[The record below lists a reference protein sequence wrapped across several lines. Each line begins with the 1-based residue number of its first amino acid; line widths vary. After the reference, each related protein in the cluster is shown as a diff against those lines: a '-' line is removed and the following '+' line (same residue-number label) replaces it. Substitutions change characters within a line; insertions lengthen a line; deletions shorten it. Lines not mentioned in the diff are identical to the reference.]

1 MTGKPCASLTAALLA
16 MLTASALGC
25 GARTTLVVPAE
36 AGDDADDT
44 DSASSPGSD
53 CTHAEPGE
61 ACDFVGCCAVMESG
75 GGGML
80 GRAVFTEYVRCNE
93 GTVEWSSYPPAICQ
107 RDPNCP
113 SPLDVH
119 NGEGCLT
126 VPGMSCVTDDDEE
139 IECHGHTQRAPG
151 DCTCEDGVWRCTWP
165 PCHG

>member
-1 MTGKPCASLTAALLA
+1 MGMTGKRCATTAALVA

-25 GARTTLVVPAE
+25 GARTSLVVPTE
-36 AGDDADDT
+36 AGDDAGT
-44 DSASSPGSD
+44 DSAGSPGSD
-53 CTHAEPGE
+53 CTHAGPGE
-61 ACDFVGCCAVMESG
+61 ACDFVGCCVVMESG

-107 RDPNCP
+107 RDPTCP

-119 NGEGCLT
+119 NAEGCLT
-126 VPGMSCVTDDDEE
+126 VPGMSCVTDDDEA
-139 IECHGHTQRAPG
+139 IECHGQTQRAPG